1 MCIKGRAPPWV
12 KVSQITMRPV
22 RAKALIINAFALTGR
37 FAFIYLYTQGGA
49 LGYVL
54 IGLSARF
61 VYVLDTPRE
70 CLSRAFGLF
79 AKVSSVVPFE
89 RSGGCSYLSGKC

>member
-1 MCIKGRAPPWV
+1 ML
-12 KVSQITMRPV
+12 PV
-22 RAKALIINAFALTGR
+22 RAKALIINAFALAGR
-37 FAFIYLYTQGGA
+37 FAFIYLYTQDAA

-70 CLSRAFGLF
+70 CLSRAFGF
-79 AKVSSVVPFE
+79 IAEVSATVPFE
-89 RSGGCSYLSGKC
+89 CCG

>member
-1 MCIKGRAPPWV
+1 
-12 KVSQITMRPV
+12 MRPV

-37 FAFIYLYTQGGA
+37 FAFIYLYTHGGA
-49 LGYVL
+49 PGYVL

-70 CLSRAFGLF
+70 CLSRAFSFF
-79 AKVSSVVPFE
+79 AEVSAAVPFE
-89 RSGGCSYLSGKC
+89 CCG

>member
-1 MCIKGRAPPWV
+1 
-12 KVSQITMRPV
+12 MRPV

-70 CLSRAFGLF
+70 CLSRAFGF
-79 AKVSSVVPFE
+79 FTEVSAAVPFE
-89 RSGGCSYLSGKC
+89 CCG

>member
-1 MCIKGRAPPWV
+1 
-12 KVSQITMRPV
+12 MRPV

-37 FAFIYLYTQGGA
+37 FAFIYPYTQDAA

-70 CLSRAFGLF
+70 CLSRAFCLITE
-79 AKVSSVVPFE
+79 VSTAVPFE
-89 RSGGCSYLSGKC
+89 CCG

>member
-1 MCIKGRAPPWV
+1 
-12 KVSQITMRPV
+12 MRPV

-49 LGYVL
+49 PGYVL

-70 CLSRAFGLF
+70 CLSRAFSFF

-89 RSGGCSYLSGKC
+89 CSG